1 MFGGYLPANGK
12 HDSNM
17 KMLSSLFKLLHVS
30 EWLDMLSDSPIHCY
44 DDGEEDNESPLTA
57 MKSMKHSG
65 LFGSPVPS
73 SC

>member
-1 MFGGYLPANGK
+1 
-12 HDSNM
+12 M
-17 KMLSSLFKLLHVS
+17 KMLSSLSELLLIH
-30 EWLDMLSDSPIHCY
+30 EWLDVLSDSPIHCH
-44 DDGEEDNESPLTA
+44 DHSDEEDNESPLTA